1 MNVHLQFGIK
11 QCDCLSFE
19 EKKGSAGSQRV
30 EVSRH
35 LWARS
40 CPSASRGWERPG
52 WFKELEGAGPSP
64 PPTGRSVLQGS
75 SRPVPLRHTP
85 QSAVSDPPQPVLNTQ
100 VTCLNSL
107 CHPRGLGDSK
117 ATAVGRIRKPG
128 SC

>member
-52 WFKELEGAGPSP
+52 WFKELEGAVRWPVVRWQVPGARESRGRELGNVLEDGVFPS
-64 PPTGRSVLQGS
+64 G
-75 SRPVPLRHTP
+75 TP
-85 QSAVSDPPQPVLNTQ
+85 ES
-100 VTCLNSL
+100 
-107 CHPRGLGDSK
+107 
-117 ATAVGRIRKPG
+117 VGRV
-128 SC
+128 CT